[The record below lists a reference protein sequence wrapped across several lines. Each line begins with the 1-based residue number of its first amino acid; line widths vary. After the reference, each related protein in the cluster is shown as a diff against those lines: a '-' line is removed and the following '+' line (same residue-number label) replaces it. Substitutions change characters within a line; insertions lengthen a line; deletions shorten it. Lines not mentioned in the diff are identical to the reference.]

1 MKKSIKKKFKLIG
14 AVTIIGFIITNI
26 VLIYLFMIPFSVHIS
41 KNQLRKMSMQI
52 EEQDMENAEQFQ
64 KYIEHL
70 GEELNVRITI
80 VDDIGDILFTT
91 WTSNNYNGKI
101 GDDSMVGRLF
111 YDNRDSLDEGNVVS
125 TSSRSDENPN
135 SPIRIIILKRVG
147 QNRYLLISRSYRSLQ
162 YTMKYAIFFELV
174 SGCIILILGLLLLGK
189 WSNYFVSPIEQITD
203 AAEHIADLEFD
214 NKVEVNTE
222 DEMGQLAKSI
232 NRMSDHLEAN
242 VEQLQNDIENR
253 KKLVRNISHEIKS
266 PIAVIMGYS
275 DRMKAI
281 ISQNPEKAVGYC
293 EIISDESARVDVLV
307 KEMLEF
313 SKLEQDYGEPSK
325 EKIHVKNLF
334 DGIRKRFYQENL
346 TKDEIE
352 LDSEKPEIVY
362 EDDYDSSDVI
372 YADYVM
378 MERAVYNLI
387 RNAVTYVTGNPPVIR
402 VSGRRNGDY
411 YEVSV
416 FNSGSRIPEEDRK
429 SIWEPFSKV
438 DKVRGR
444 LKKGYG
450 LGLSIVREIVE
461 KHNGYYS
468 VNNIDNGVEFVIS
481 IYSV

>member
-26 VLIYLFMIPFSVHIS
+26 VFTYLFMIPFSVSIS
-41 KNQLRKMSMQI
+41 KNQLRNLAMQI
-52 EEQDMENAEQFQ
+52 EEQDMDDTEQFQ

-80 VDDIGDILFTT
+80 VDDVGAILFTT
-91 WTSNNYNGKI
+91 WAGNNYNGKI

-111 YDNRDSLDEGNVVS
+111 YDNRDSLDEGKVVS
-125 TSSRSDENPN
+125 TSGRSDENPN
-135 SPIRIIILKRVG
+135 SPIRIIILKRME
-147 QNRYLLISRSYRSLQ
+147 QDRHLLISRSYRSLQ
-162 YTMKYAIFFELV
+162 YTMKYSIFFELV
-174 SGCIILILGLLLLGK
+174 SGCIILILGLILLGK
-189 WSNYFVSPIEQITD
+189 WSNYFVSPIEQITH

-214 NKVEVNTE
+214 NKVEVNTD

-293 EIISDESARVDVLV
+293 EIISDESARVDILV

-313 SKLEQDYGEPSK
+313 AKFERDYGEPTK
-325 EKIHVKNLF
+325 EKIYVKNLF
-334 DGIRKRFYQENL
+334 EGIRKRFYQENL
-346 TKDEIE
+346 TRDEI
-352 LDSEKPEIVY
+352 DSDNEKPDIVY

-402 VSGRRNGDY
+402 VLGKRNGDY

-416 FNSGSRIPEEDRK
+416 FNSGSSIPEEDRK

-444 LKKGYG
+444 SKKGYG

-468 VNNIDNGVEFVIS
+468 VNNIDNGVKFVIS